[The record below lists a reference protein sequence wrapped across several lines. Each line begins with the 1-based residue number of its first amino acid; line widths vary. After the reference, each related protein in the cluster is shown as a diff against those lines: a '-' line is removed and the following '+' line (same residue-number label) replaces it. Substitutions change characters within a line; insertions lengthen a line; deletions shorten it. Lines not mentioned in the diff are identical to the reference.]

1 MGWAGTI
8 YWAICFHLYSP
19 NIRWRKYK
27 FSRQHFKKMSWTM
40 PPILWGPPIMLNPLS
55 SNFVRPPPLLLFLLP
70 CLFGWMCHH
79 ATSNLI
85 SPLIWY
91 HIQTNTHMTNKDQ
104 QTDTHIN
111 IDQHHLFC
119 AHSSYLYYLLI
130 QKFTLQMSTCLSFC
144 FKNNSLA
151 VVIYLLIRFNKT
163 KSFLVLSVEH
173 KEHKENHYK
182 RWGGSNYDYSLWWII
197 FGKTSSLA
205 KNYPSQRIKTVYHWI
220 QVNHCHKSFA
230 ILVVSLG

>member
-1 MGWAGTI
+1 
-8 YWAICFHLYSP
+8 
-19 NIRWRKYK
+19 
-27 FSRQHFKKMSWTM
+27 
-40 PPILWGPPIMLNPLS
+40 
-55 SNFVRPPPLLLFLLP
+55 
-70 CLFGWMCHH
+70 
-79 ATSNLI
+79 
-85 SPLIWY
+85 
-91 HIQTNTHMTNKDQ
+91 MTNKDQ

-182 RWGGSNYDYSLWWII
+182 RWGGPTMIICCWYWSCQKLSITENKNCISLDT
-197 FGKTSSLA
+197 GESL
-205 KNYPSQRIKTVYHWI
+205 S
-220 QVNHCHKSFA
+220 
-230 ILVVSLG
+230 